1 MTIVGNGWP
10 DVNGWFL
17 GRDASRF
24 IRCSKQIRWRR
35 SKDSTT
41 EFTKN
46 HEGSRRFF
54 GAEFCLFLNVE
65 VSFAHGMITPAVEG
79 PVSPCGSVVLR
90 ELRGK
95 SLAVSRR
102 VRALKVIGLALPF
115 LFLVPAAS
123 NAALMSAQDLATA
136 CSGDAAARATCNGYL
151 MATTDAVLL
160 KESRGRG
167 NGKACVPPTVT
178 IDQVRDAVLSVAEH
192 RRVAQAPVGVTL
204 VTRALRATWPCDAAP
219 KQQ

>member
-1 MTIVGNGWP
+1 MQV
-10 DVNGWFL
+10 
-17 GRDASRF
+17 
-24 IRCSKQIRWRR
+24 
-35 SKDSTT
+35 
-41 EFTKN
+41 
-46 HEGSRRFF
+46 
-54 GAEFCLFLNVE
+54 
-65 VSFAHGMITPAVEG
+65 FA
-79 PVSPCGSVVLR
+79 
-90 ELRGK
+90 
-95 SLAVSRR
+95 
-102 VRALKVIGLALPF
+102 LALPF
-115 LFLVPAAS
+115 LILVPPAS

-136 CSGDAAARATCNGYL
+136 CSGDATARATCNGYL

-178 IDQVRDAVLSVAEH
+178 IDQVRDAVLNVAEH

>member
-17 GRDASRF
+17 GRDAWRF
-24 IRCSKQIRWRR
+24 IGLYPKRNRLRW

-41 EFTKN
+41 EFTK
-46 HEGSRRFF
+46 HRGKSRRFF
-54 GAEFCLFLNVE
+54 GMEFSEFHDVENVSE
-65 VSFAHGMITPAVEG
+65 TITRAVIRS
-79 PVSPCGSVVLR
+79 VAPCVSVVHR
-90 ELRGK
+90 EPRVE
-95 SLAVSRR
+95 SLAVSPRIPT
-102 VRALKVIGLALPF
+102 VQVLALALPF
-115 LFLVPAAS
+115 LIAATAAS

-167 NGKACVPPTVT
+167 NGKVCVPPTVT